1 MAEQYKT
8 TGSLAVMEK
17 QRVIVIEAADRPQ
30 NIRVR
35 VGKPQAEAAST
46 TWVGRCRHLI
56 CPVMM
61 AVMTVGLYRFPTSFW
76 MTSLRRRAKRSP
88 GILL

>member
-35 VGKPQAEAAST
+35 VAAY
-46 TWVGRCRHLI
+46 VRVKIGRAH
-56 CPVMM
+56 V
-61 AVMTVGLYRFPTSFW
+61 
-76 MTSLRRRAKRSP
+76 
-88 GILL
+88 